1 MALEIG
7 SHVGPYEIT
16 GILGKGGMGE
26 VYRARDPRL
35 NRDVAIK
42 TSASRFSER
51 FEREAR
57 AIAALNHPNICQIYD
72 VGPNYLVMELVEGE
86 PPKGPMDLD
95 EALSIADQIA
105 EALQEAH
112 EKLITHRDLK
122 PGNIMVTPSGVV
134 KVLDFGLAKMGHV
147 SVPDSENSPTL
158 SMSMTQAG
166 MILGTAAYMSPEQA
180 RGKPVDERADI
191 WAFGVVLYEILTGKR
206 LFKGEDLGDTLASV
220 VKEQPNL
227 SDAPERVRRLLEACL
242 QKDPKKR
249 LQSIGDMRL
258 LLAEAPAVAAN
269 SRVSRLWP
277 IAAAAG
283 VFLGAIGLWAPW
295 RPAPAPPE
303 VVKFEVG
310 PPEKGSFTNWMS
322 LSPDGKKIAYT
333 ARGDDGQVQLWVRPL
348 DSLDAKPITATAG
361 NAVPFW
367 SPDSRSIGYHLSGK
381 LRRIDAAGGP
391 SQALCDASTNFMGGA
406 WSADGTILF
415 GGPEGLQKVSA
426 NGGVAEKV
434 TSRDESKQEI
444 GHDSPEFLPDG
455 RHFLYH
461 GRAASRENAGI
472 YVGSLDDAKL
482 KTRVMV
488 SEVNGL
494 YASGFLLF
502 ERERALMAQPFDAAN
517 LKLTGEP
524 VLLADPIGRMTGNF
538 LNAMVSETTLIYR
551 SSSIA
556 DVRQLTWV
564 DREGK
569 TQTPV
574 TMPAAWAN
582 VRLSSDATRA
592 VIRGQDA
599 QGDVDVWMVDL
610 SRALPTRFT
619 FDKAADNYPVWSPD
633 NSRVVFRSLRNGDGD
648 LYWKAANGTMNE
660 EVLLKSSENKT
671 PTDWSRN
678 GSLLYTVTNS
688 KTKNDVWVLPMEGE
702 KKPRPFLVTD
712 FDEGAAR
719 FSPDGRFVAY
729 QSNETGNDEVYV
741 RSFPDG
747 GGKWQVSKGGGQTP
761 AWSRDGKQLF
771 YSMSA
776 RLYAVDVTT
785 APAFQ
790 SSEPRTVYTMLD
802 GGEWDVAPDGRFLV
816 VQSSAQNAAAPI
828 KVVLNW
834 QAGLKK

>member
-1 MALEIG
+1 
-7 SHVGPYEIT
+7 
-16 GILGKGGMGE
+16 MGE

-42 TSASRFSER
+42 TSNQRFTER
-51 FEREAR
+51 FEREAK
-57 AIAALNHPNICQIYD
+57 AVAALNHPNICQIYD
-72 VGPNYLVMELVEGE
+72 VGPNYLVMELVEGA
-86 PPKGPMDLD
+86 PLKGPMDLD
-95 EALSIADQIA
+95 EALRIADQIA
-105 EALQEAH
+105 AALQEAH

-122 PGNIMVTPSGVV
+122 PGNIMLTPAGVV
-134 KVLDFGLAKMGHV
+134 KVLDFGLAKIGHV
-147 SVPDSENSPTL
+147 AIPDSENSPTL

-166 MILGTAAYMSPEQA
+166 VILGTAAYMSPEQA
-180 RGKPVDERADI
+180 RGKPVDARADI

-220 VKEQPNL
+220 VKEQPDL
-227 SDAPERVRRLLEACL
+227 SAAPKRVHRLLESCL
-242 QKDPKKR
+242 QKDPAKR

-258 LLAEAPAVAAN
+258 LLVEEAPAAQAA
-269 SRVSRLWP
+269 SSSKLWP

-283 VFLGAIGLWAPW
+283 VILGAIGLWAPW
-295 RPAPAPPE
+295 RAAPALPE
-303 VVKFEVG
+303 VVKFEIG

-322 LSPDGKKIAYT
+322 LSPDGKKLAYT
-333 ARGDDGQVQLWVRPL
+333 ARGEDGQVQLWARAL
-348 DSLDAKPITATAG
+348 NSLEAKPLTATG
-361 NAVPFW
+361 TMAVPFW
-367 SPDSRSIGYHLSGK
+367 SSDSRSIGYHLNGK
-381 LRRIDAAGGP
+381 LRRIDAGGGP
-391 SQALCDASTNFMGGA
+391 SQALSDAPTVFGGGA

-444 GHDSPEFLPDG
+444 AHDSPQFLPDG

-461 GRAASRENAGI
+461 ARASSTDNSGI
-472 YVGSLDDAKL
+472 YVGSLDDPKL
-482 KTRVMV
+482 KTRVMA

-494 YASGFLLF
+494 YAAGFLLF
-502 ERERALMAQPFDAAN
+502 ERERALMVQPFDAASYQ
-517 LKLTGEP
+517 LKGEP
-524 VLLADPIGRMTGNF
+524 VLLADPVGHMNGNF
-538 LNAMVSETTLIYR
+538 LNAMVSGNTLIYR
-551 SSSIA
+551 SSSLA

-574 TMPAAWAN
+574 TMPAGWAQA
-582 VRLSSDATRA
+582 RLSSDGSRA
-592 VIRGQDA
+592 VLRGQDA
-599 QGDVDVWMVDL
+599 QGNIDVWIVDL
-610 SRALPTRFT
+610 GRALPTRFT
-619 FDKAADNYPVWSPD
+619 FDKAVDSSPIWSPD
-633 NSRVVFRSLRNGDGD
+633 NSKIVFRSQRSGGGD
-648 LYWKAANGTMNE
+648 LYLKAANGAMNE
-660 EVLLKSSENKT
+660 EVLLKSSESKT

-712 FDEGAAR
+712 FDESAAR

-729 QSNETGNDEVYV
+729 LSNESGNDEVYV

-747 GGKWQVSKGGGQTP
+747 GGKWQVSKGGGDKP
-761 AWSRDGKQLF
+761 VWSRDGKQLF
-771 YSMSA
+771 YNSSA
-776 RLYAVDVTT
+776 RLFAVDVTT

-790 SSEPRTVYTMLD
+790 SGEPRVVYSMLD
-802 GGEWDVAPDGRFLV
+802 GGDWDVAPDGRFLV

>member
-1 MALEIG
+1 
-7 SHVGPYEIT
+7 
-16 GILGKGGMGE
+16 MGE

-42 TSASRFSER
+42 TSNQRFSER
-51 FEREAR
+51 FEREAK
-57 AIAALNHPNICQIYD
+57 AVAALNHPNICQIYD
-72 VGPNYLVMELVEGE
+72 VGPNYLVMELVEGA
-86 PPKGPMDLD
+86 PLKGPMDLD
-95 EALSIADQIA
+95 EALRIADQIA
-105 EALQEAH
+105 SALQEAH

-122 PGNIMVTPSGVV
+122 PGNIMLTPAGVV
-134 KVLDFGLAKMGHV
+134 KVLDFGLAKIGHV
-147 SVPDSENSPTL
+147 AVPDSENSPTL
-158 SMSMTQAG
+158 SMSMTQGG

-180 RGKPVDERADI
+180 RGKPVDSRSDI

-206 LFKGEDLGDTLASV
+206 LFTGEDLGDILASV

-227 SDAPERVRRLLEACL
+227 SAAPKRVHRLLESCL
-242 QKDPKKR
+242 QKDPTKR

-258 LLAEAPAVAAN
+258 LLVEEEAPAAQAA
-269 SRVSRLWP
+269 SSSKLWP

-283 VFLGAIGLWAPW
+283 VVLGVIGLWAPW
-295 RPAPAPPE
+295 RAAPALPE

-310 PPEKGSFTNWMS
+310 PPEKGSFTNWMN
-322 LSPDGKKIAYT
+322 LSPDGKKLAYT
-333 ARGDDGQVQLWVRPL
+333 ARGEDGQVQLWVRSL
-348 DSLDAKPITATAG
+348 DSLEAKPLTATSG

-367 SPDSRSIGYHLSGK
+367 SPDSRSIGYHLNGK

-391 SQALCDASTNFMGGA
+391 SQNLSDAPSNFLGGA
-406 WSADGTILF
+406 WSAEGTILF

-426 NGGVAEKV
+426 NGGVPEKV
-434 TSRDESKQEI
+434 TSRDETKQET
-444 GHDSPEFLPDG
+444 GHEMPQFLPDG
-455 RHFLYH
+455 RHFLFH
-461 GRAASRENAGI
+461 SRAVSGENAAI

-482 KTRVMV
+482 KTRVMAA
-488 SEVNGL
+488 EVNGR
-494 YASGFLLF
+494 YVSGFLLF
-502 ERERALMAQPFDAAN
+502 ERERALMAQPFDTAS
-517 LKLTGEP
+517 LKLSGEP
-524 VLLADPIGRMTGNF
+524 VLVTDPVGHMSGAF
-538 LNAMVSETTLIYR
+538 LNAMASDNTLIYR
-551 SSSIA
+551 SNSLA

-569 TQTPV
+569 TQTPL
-574 TMPAAWAN
+574 TMPAAWVQ
-582 VRLSSDATRA
+582 VRISPDGTRA
-592 VIRGQDA
+592 VLRGADT
-599 QGDVDVWMVDL
+599 QGNLDVWMVDL
-610 SRALPTRFT
+610 NRALPTRFT
-619 FDKAADNYPVWSPD
+619 FEKTADGNPVWSPD
-633 NSRVVFRSLRNGDGD
+633 NSRVVFRGLRNGDGD
-648 LYWKAANGTMNE
+648 LFVRAANGTANE
-660 EVLLKSSENKT
+660 ELLLKSSESKT

-712 FDEGAAR
+712 FNESGAR

-729 QSNETGNDEVYV
+729 QSNESGNDEVYV

-747 GGKWQVSKGGGQTP
+747 GGKWQVSKGGGAVP

-771 YSMSA
+771 YSWLA
-776 RLYAVDVTT
+776 RLFAVDVTT

-790 SSEPRTVYTMLD
+790 SGEPRTVYTMLD